1 MLAVLSNKS
10 FHSIGIL
17 AAIIGWIWY
26 RITTASSQGS
36 TYPCAAPIRD
46 NCSFYSSC
54 LETRYHCGPTGYPI
68 GYGEKFCTK
77 FSDDRALLS
86 AKGQTWMVDTMHC
99 LQESLVPDALG
110 SAETCSQLEDKAFG
124 THAKCY
130 IDNGLC
136 FLPVV
141 DWEAI
146 VKIVELRTLFQSWDA
161 FLETLKAAES
171 CLEAYSHF
179 SEHAL
184 G

>member
-1 MLAVLSNKS
+1 MPTVLSSKS
-10 FHSIGIL
+10 VHSIGIL
-17 AAIIGWIWY
+17 AATIGWIWY
-26 RITTASSQGS
+26 RIMASSQDS

-46 NCSFYSSC
+46 NCSFYASC
-54 LETRYHCGPTGYPI
+54 LETKYHCGPTGYPV
-68 GYGEKFCTK
+68 GYGEKFCMK
-77 FSDDRALLS
+77 FSNDRALLS
-86 AKGQTWMVDTMHC
+86 AKGQAWMVDTMHC
-99 LQESLVPDALG
+99 LQEALVPDALG

-161 FLETLKAAES
+161 FLETLKAAEG
-171 CLEAYSHF
+171 CLEAYAHF
-179 SEHAL
+179 SEHVL